1 MTNAYLWEILVNILE
16 NVIFTFLLF
25 SRLTLRNLK
34 YHQGIFIC
42 FVFLLSS
49 LISFC
54 NILGCTTI
62 ATHIFAFILRL
73 LLLCYFFR
81 NSFSQKLFTCC
92 LPNFISMFADQI
104 TYTAALFIAA
114 NRPDS
119 FDFLGSNRVL
129 STLLYLATE
138 FAFLLIFRMV
148 LTDISFL
155 PQKLYGFLV
164 FITTI
169 ALFISTY
176 FLNIIIDL
184 NTELMPIN
192 YRMQLNG
199 ISTLILLLFLSM
211 LYLIQVISKTY
222 ENNIGLAGQLRI
234 REKDAERNR
243 ALLQSAENLRQ
254 WKHDY
259 NNHLIAIQGLID
271 DHAYD
276 RLKQYVIHQQETL
289 SENFLTVNTGHNI
302 IDAILTDKFTA
313 ARKENIR
320 FSHSILLP
328 EPFPIDDIEL
338 TGILGNLLDNALEAC
353 REIPAGQSPAP
364 YIRIAIAPKR
374 NMLHISV
381 ENSASGNYV
390 YDHNGHLKTTKPD
403 KELHGNGLS
412 HVAEIAAKH
421 SGFCATDAQTDHFS
435 ISVYI
440 PLT

>member
-1 MTNAYLWEILVNILE
+1 MTGGYIWEILVNIFE
-16 NVIFTFLLF
+16 NIIIAFLLF
-25 SRLTLRNLK
+25 HRLALYSSK
-34 YHQGIFIC
+34 YHKRIFIC
-42 FVFLLSS
+42 FILLSGLLTS
-49 LISFC
+49 IC
-54 NILGCTTI
+54 NILDYTTI
-62 ATHIFAFILRL
+62 VTHAVAFILRL
-73 LLLCYFFR
+73 LFSCYFFR
-81 NSFSQKLFTCC
+81 NTFSEKLFTCC
-92 LPNFISMFADQI
+92 LADFMIMFADQI
-104 TYTAALFIAA
+104 TYTAALIVAA

-119 FDFLGSNRVL
+119 FDFLGSHRIL
-129 STLLYLATE
+129 STLLYLSTE
-138 FAFLLIFRMV
+138 LVFLIIFKVM

-199 ISTLILLLFLSM
+199 ISTLILLLFFSL
-211 LYLIQVISKTY
+211 LYLIQIISKTY
-222 ENNIGLAGQLRI
+222 ENNIGLSSQLRI

-276 RLKQYVIHQQETL
+276 QLKQYVIHQQETL
-289 SENFLTVNTGHNI
+289 SENFLTINTGHNI

-313 ARKENIR
+313 ARKENIH
-320 FSHSILLP
+320 FSYSVLLP
-328 EPFPIDDIEL
+328 KPFPIDDIEL

-353 REIPAGQSPAP
+353 KQIPSGQSPAP
-364 YIRIAIAPKR
+364 YIRVTIAPKR
-374 NMLHISV
+374 NMLHIFI

-390 YDHNGHLKTTKPD
+390 YDHNGYLKTTKPD
-403 KELHGNGLS
+403 NEIHGNGLA

-421 SGFCATDAQTDHFS
+421 SGFCKTDAKPDRFS
-435 ISVYI
+435 INVYI
-440 PLT
+440 PLM

>member
-1 MTNAYLWEILVNILE
+1 MTSGYIWEILVNIFE
-16 NVIFTFLLF
+16 NTIIAFLLF
-25 SRLTLRNLK
+25 HRLALYNSK
-34 YHQGIFIC
+34 YHRAIFIC
-42 FVFLLSS
+42 FISLSGFLT
-49 LISFC
+49 SFC
-54 NILGCTTI
+54 NISEYTTI
-62 ATHIFAFILRL
+62 ITHVAAFALRL
-73 LLLCYFFR
+73 AFSCYFFR
-81 NSFSQKLFTCC
+81 NAFSEKLFTCC
-92 LPNFISMFADQI
+92 LADFMVMFADQI
-104 TYTAALFIAA
+104 TYTAALIIAA

-119 FDFLGSNRVL
+119 FDFLGSNRIL

-138 FAFLLIFRMV
+138 FTFLLIFRMV

-222 ENNIGLAGQLRI
+222 ESNMSLASQLRI

-243 ALLQSAENLRQ
+243 ALLQSAENLRK

-276 RLKQYVIHQQETL
+276 RLKQYVVHQQETL
-289 SENFLTVNTGHNI
+289 SENFLTINTGHNI
-302 IDAILTDKFTA
+302 VDAILTDKFTA
-313 ARKENIR
+313 ARKEKIR
-320 FSHSILLP
+320 FSYSILLP
-328 EPFPIDDIEL
+328 KPFPIDDIEL

-353 REIPAGQSPAP
+353 REIPANQSPAP
-364 YIRIAIAPKR
+364 YIRVTITPKR
-374 NMLHISV
+374 NMLHIFI
-381 ENSASGNYV
+381 ENSASGNYA
-390 YDHNGHLKTTKPD
+390 YDHNGHLKTTKPN
-403 KELHGNGLS
+403 KEIHGNGLT

-421 SGFCATDAQTDHFS
+421 SGFCTTDAQPDRFS
-435 ISVYI
+435 INVYI

>member
-1 MTNAYLWEILVNILE
+1 MTNVYLWEILVNILE

-25 SRLTLRNLK
+25 DRLTLRNLK
-34 YHQGIFIC
+34 YRQGIFIC

-49 LISFC
+49 LISIC

-62 ATHIFAFILRL
+62 TTHIFAFILRL
-73 LLLCYFFR
+73 LLLTYFFR

-104 TYTAALFIAA
+104 TYTAALIIAA

-119 FDFLGSNRVL
+119 FDFLGSNRIL

-138 FAFLLIFRMV
+138 FTFLLIFRMV

-222 ENNIGLAGQLRI
+222 ESNMSLASQLRI

-243 ALLQSAENLRQ
+243 ALLQSAENLRK

-276 RLKQYVIHQQETL
+276 RLKQYMVHQQETL
-289 SENFLTVNTGHNI
+289 SENFLTINTGHNI
-302 IDAILTDKFTA
+302 VDAILTDKFTA

-320 FSHSILLP
+320 FSYSILLP
-328 EPFPIDDIEL
+328 KPFPIDDIEL

-353 REIPAGQSPAP
+353 REIPANQSPAP
-364 YIRIAIAPKR
+364 YIRVTITPKR
-374 NMLHISV
+374 NMLHIFI
-381 ENSASGNYV
+381 ENSASGNYA
-390 YDHNGHLKTTKPD
+390 YDHNGHLKTTKPN
-403 KELHGNGLS
+403 KEIHGNGLT

-421 SGFCATDAQTDHFS
+421 SGFCTTDAQPDRFS
-435 ISVYI
+435 INVYI